1 MKPWSAASFYLFFG
15 GLLGFLA
22 GALAVVCGRAMVTAA
37 PATAAPPRA
46 APRPLS
52 AMESPLILETTFCR
66 IYRNV
71 DRYGTVLYVAENREG
86 SHGPAP
92 GQGGGQTSFNGCSG
106 IAVAYAAGG
115 AR

>member
-15 GLLGFLA
+15 GVLGFCGGALVVVWARAA
-22 GALAVVCGRAMVTAA
+22 GAV
-37 PATAAPPRA
+37 ATASAIPPA
-46 APRPLS
+46 SPRPAFAL
-52 AMESPLILETTFCR
+52 ESPLVLETTFCR

-86 SHGPAP
+86 SHGLAP
-92 GQGGGQTSFNGCSG
+92 GQSGGQTSFSGCSG
-106 IAVAYAAGG
+106 IAVAYAEGG